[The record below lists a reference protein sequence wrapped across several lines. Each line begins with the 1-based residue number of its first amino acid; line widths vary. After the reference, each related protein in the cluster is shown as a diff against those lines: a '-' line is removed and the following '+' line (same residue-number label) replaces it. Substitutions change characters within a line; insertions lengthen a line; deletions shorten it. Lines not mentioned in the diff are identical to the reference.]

1 MDHTT
6 GINELEFCSLD
17 LETTGVNPAF
27 DRIVEIGAVRF
38 TTAGVINEYQKLVN
52 PGVSIPPNVIKI
64 HGITDSMVEGA
75 PLIND
80 ILDEFYEF
88 FKGAILVIQN
98 PRFDLS
104 FIERAFHVRDG
115 KSPELKAIDT
125 VNLAQKHFPALPNH
139 KISTLA
145 NHLGLNLQSHRALDD
160 AIACMSIFTEV
171 IKGRG
176 LITYGELMRMHGDM
190 VRPGL
195 RYSQGSTREPWRRL
209 VIGKDVKI
217 RYKDT
222 DGRVTSR
229 IIHPR
234 EFIQYGKSSYILAW
248 CYLRESERCF
258 MASRIVSI
266 NRLPPAGK
274 PEL

>member
-1 MDHTT
+1 MDLQAS
-6 GINELEFCSLD
+6 INEIEFCSID

-38 TTAGVINEYQKLVN
+38 TTAGVISEYQKLVN
-52 PGVSIPPNVIKI
+52 PGVSIPENVIRI
-64 HGITDSMVEGA
+64 HGITDEMVSGA

-80 ILDEFYEF
+80 ILDEFYDF
-88 FKGAILVIQN
+88 ISGAILVIQN

-125 VNLAQKHFPALPNH
+125 VNLAQKHFPALQNH
-139 KISTLA
+139 KISTLTE
-145 NHLGLNLQSHRALDD
+145 HLGLKLQSHRALDD
-160 AIACMSIFTEV
+160 AIACMSVFTAV
-171 IKGRG
+171 INGRPILTCG
-176 LITYGELMRMHGDM
+176 DLMRMHGDM

-195 RYSQGSTREPWRRL
+195 RYSQGSTKEPWRRL

-234 EFIQYGKSSYILAW
+234 EFVQYGKSSYILAY

-266 NRLPPAGK
+266 
-274 PEL
+274 E

>member
-1 MDHTT
+1 MDILKD
-6 GINELEFCSLD
+6 INEIEFCALD

-38 TTAGVINEYQKLVN
+38 TTGGVTDEFQTLVN
-52 PGVSIPPNVIKI
+52 PGVPIPENVIKI
-64 HGITDSMVEGA
+64 HGITDDMVNDA
-75 PLIND
+75 PAIND
-80 ILDEFYEF
+80 ILDDFHSF
-88 FKGAILVIQN
+88 FKGTVLVIQN

-115 KSPELKAIDT
+115 RSPELLAIDT
-125 VNLAQKHFPALPNH
+125 VRLAQNHFPALPNH
-139 KISTLA
+139 KLSTMA
-145 NHLGLNLQSHRALDD
+145 CHLGLNLQSHRALDD
-160 AIACMSIFTEV
+160 AIACMSVFNEV
-171 IKGRG
+171 IRGRG
-176 LITYGELMRMHGDM
+176 ILNYGELIRMHGEP

-195 RYSQGSTREPWRRL
+195 KYSQGSSREPWRRI
-209 VIGKDVKI
+209 VIGKDIRI

-234 EFIQYGKSSYILAW
+234 EFIQYGKSSYILAY

-266 NRLPPAGK
+266 
-274 PEL
+274 E